1 MASTSRASRKTVEDV
16 EMCVLWTLS
25 SYMTWQ
31 IIPHLQHTERG
42 RWPSDGS
49 LCVSWLVHSRLA
61 SVQAGREVCP
71 SELHPLT
78 FFHTLQKISGRVKV
92 CALCSE
98 KKNKTPPGR
107 GKETKYKCKQC
118 DLPLCPVGCFWNTT
132 SSKMWRC
139 KISWVGYYMH
149 TFITNKLKKSY
160 HSVFF
165 SLIVMIFFPGGET
178 CFWCST

>member
-1 MASTSRASRKTVEDV
+1 MHFISSDYRWAANGHTMLNACDCFTTWKCKERACQMKDIFGIKRLVPSDRCDSKPGEREKKKKAVTIMASTSRASRKTVEDV

-78 FFHTLQKISGRVKV
+78 FSIRY
-92 CALCSE
+92 
-98 KKNKTPPGR
+98 R
-107 GKETKYKCKQC
+107 KYQA
-118 DLPLCPVGCFWNTT
+118 V
-132 SSKMWRC
+132 
-139 KISWVGYYMH
+139 
-149 TFITNKLKKSY
+149 
-160 HSVFF
+160 
-165 SLIVMIFFPGGET
+165 
-178 CFWCST
+178 